1 MYRGA
6 NLEVNERNRLLL
18 QLCSVASVD
27 DLKRKIDEC
36 YINRRKYYV
45 GEALEQRCHDR
56 RNQHI
61 QDPKELFEGKMYY
74 TLVEDRF
81 QREKDLIKYG
91 KDKDEKEK
99 TKLCLNKK
107 KSNIPKDVCTI
118 GQVYVVVLCEQWI

>member
-36 YINRRKYYV
+36 YINPRYYYV
-45 GEALEQRCHDR
+45 GETLEQRCHNR
-56 RNQHI
+56 RNEHI

-74 TLVEDRF
+74 TLVG
-81 QREKDLIKYG
+81 DLIKYG
-91 KDKDEKEK
+91 KDKDIKEK
-99 TKLCLNKK
+99 KNLSIIKN
-107 KSNIPKDVCTI
+107 KSNIPEE
-118 GQVYVVVLCEQWI
+118 VYVVVLDEKWKP